1 MRLMFDRQ
9 LDELKNMLIEM
20 GALIEEAIKKTMQS
34 LKNGDIVLA
43 KSVITGDNDIDDK
56 EMDIEKLALK
66 LLLQQHPV
74 ASDLRQISAALKMVT
89 DMERIGDQAADI
101 AEITTYGCVLP
112 PTGLDFITQMAEETS
127 LMVTRSIDAFVKK
140 DLALVKKVKVM
151 DDTVDNLF
159 MQVRSEAI
167 RLLSSS
173 QADGEQIIDLL
184 MIAKYFER
192 IGDHA
197 ENIAEWVDYSI
208 TGIHK
213 SHSSKE

>member
-1 MRLMFDRQ
+1 MRVLFDRQ
-9 LDELKNMLIEM
+9 LEELNNMLIEM
-20 GALIEEAIKKTMQS
+20 GALIEDAIKKTMQS
-34 LKNGDIVLA
+34 LTKGDIGLA
-43 KSVITGDNDIDDK
+43 KSVIAGDNEIDDK
-56 EMDIEKLALK
+56 EMEIEKSALN
-66 LLLQQHPV
+66 LLLKQHPV

-101 AEITTYGCVLP
+101 AGITTYDCSLP

-140 DLALVKKVKVM
+140 DLTLANKVKAM

-159 MQVRSEAI
+159 MQVKNEAI
-167 RLLSSS
+167 RLLSTN

-197 ENIAEWVDYSI
+197 ENIAEWVDYSM

-213 SHSSKE
+213 SHPPKE